1 MTSLSRTNSL
11 SRTLG
16 ALVLTAAAALTVA
29 GCSSTASGAPAPSTS
44 ASSSPSK
51 GTPKP
56 LPAGESRVAGTV
68 ASVSGTQVVVTKK
81 DGSTET
87 LTTDSTTKVDG
98 GPLQQGQRVT
108 AVVKGEQALSV
119 RVAQP
124 RGSSAAP
131 TTTPSS

>member
-1 MTSLSRTNSL
+1 MTSL

-16 ALVLTAAAALTVA
+16 ALTLAAAAALTVT
-29 GCSSTASGAPAPSTS
+29 GCSSMASGAPAPSTT
-44 ASSSPSK
+44 ASSMPSK
-51 GTPKP
+51 GKPKP
-56 LPAGESRVAGTV
+56 LPDGETRVAGTV
-68 ASVSGTQVVVTKK
+68 SSVSGTQLVVTEK
-81 DGSTET
+81 DGKTET
-87 LTTDSTTKVDG
+87 LTTDSTTKIDG